1 MTSPLK
7 PAAIPGML
15 KLILTDAHFLLP
27 FAVLLLGIALLC
39 TLR

>member
-1 MTSPLK
+1 
-7 PAAIPGML
+7 ML

-27 FAVLLLGIALLC
+27 FVVLLLGIALLC